1 MSTAAERID
10 TLADG
15 VATALGEGRTTL
27 THIRGPRGSGKTWT
41 LDRVGQRLEAA
52 GVRVLR
58 TSGGEVDRAIPFAAL
73 STLLGAAVAG
83 SADDWPALRAA
94 VTFEPEPVDS
104 VLVTTETLRLL
115 ALLASAGPLALLVDD
130 VHLLDTPSAD
140 ALTFAA
146 RRAGVLVVLT
156 TGPDAAADATAVEW
170 RVGDTSAA
178 VLASMLEAEGVARG
192 AAEAC
197 AAAANGNPGLALA
210 LADGLS
216 AEQRAGAVP
225 VAPLPRPAGGLA
237 DELQRRL
244 RSHGDGV
251 SRALVVAAAEPG
263 GDGAAVRAALRAL
276 GETEA
281 GLAAAEEAGLVEVV
295 GTRLLFPDP
304 WTRSAAY
311 HLVAPASRRA
321 AHRALAAAFSE
332 PGQAAQRAWH
342 LAAGADGPSRAVTEA
357 LMLLADDTARRGGA
371 AAAAAMAERAAEFA
385 PDTSHRTDCLL
396 AALER
401 WIDTAGLD
409 GIRRVAPLLDRSDP
423 EAAAAWAEADAF
435 LRGDPVDS
443 VADVGDG
450 RWTRHRSI
458 RLAVLRSLAE
468 GDHRGATAV
477 LAESAGADPRLR
489 VAAALALR
497 HAGRLKDARE
507 ELTRALLVLEGCD
520 AAARWWA
527 ALVAADLDVLQ
538 GRADEALAGLAR
550 LPAGLPA
557 EWTEWASVL
566 RARAT
571 LALDPSVEPAGIPGS
586 FAVVGVGP
594 LAEIRGRVAEGL
606 RTRRVAAFETAWTL
620 ADEHQLPIEGA
631 EARMWAVSTAGV
643 DARVAD
649 LAVATLQ
656 RCGSR
661 GWEPRLR
668 VPATAPIGAP
678 VLTDPALDALSQ
690 AERRVAEAVARG
702 LTNREVADH
711 LYLSVKTVD
720 FHLQQMYRK
729 LGIRSRTELA
739 VRMAGYLPPT
749 TGERG

>member
-1 MSTAAERID
+1 MGTAAERID
-10 TLADG
+10 TLAEG
-15 VATALGEGRTTL
+15 IAAALGEGRKAV
-27 THIRGPRGSGKTWT
+27 THIRGPRGCGKTWT
-41 LDRVGQRLEAA
+41 LDQVGQRLVAA

-58 TSGGEVDRAIPFAAL
+58 TKGDATDRAIPFAAL
-73 STLLGAAVAG
+73 STLLSSAVAG
-83 SADDWPALRAA
+83 SADEWPALRAA
-94 VTFEPEPVDS
+94 VTFDPGPLDPMA
-104 VLVTTETLRLL
+104 VTTETHRLL
-115 ALLASAGPLALLVDD
+115 ALLASAGPLALVIDD
-130 VHLLDTPSAD
+130 VHLLDDPSAD
-140 ALTFAA
+140 VLSFASRRTGAL
-146 RRAGVLVVLT
+146 GVLT
-156 TGPDAAADATAVEW
+156 TGPESAVDASAVEW
-170 RVGDTSAA
+170 RVGDTPAD
-178 VLASMLEAEGVARG
+178 VLVSMLESQGVARG

-197 AAAANGNPGLALA
+197 VAAASGNPGLALA

-216 AEQRAGAVP
+216 AAQRAGEVP
-225 VAPLPRPAGGLA
+225 VAALPRPAGGLA

-244 RSHGDGV
+244 RSHGERV
-251 SRALVVAAAEPG
+251 SRALVIAAAEPG
-263 GDGAAVRAALRAL
+263 GDVAAVRSALKTL

-281 GLAAAEEAGLVEVV
+281 GLSAAEEAGLVEVV

-304 WTRSAAY
+304 WARSAAY

-357 LMLLADDTARRGGA
+357 LVLLADDTARRGA
-371 AAAAAMAERAAEFA
+371 TAAAAAMAERAAEFA
-385 PDTSHRTDCLL
+385 PDPANRADCLL
-396 AALER
+396 TALER

-423 EAAAAWAEADAF
+423 EAAAAWAEADSF
-435 LRGDPVDS
+435 LRGDPAAS
-443 VADVGDG
+443 ADADGDG
-450 RWTRHRSI
+450 RWARRRNT
-458 RLAVLRSLAE
+458 RLAVLRSLAA
-468 GDHRGATAV
+468 GDHRQASAA
-477 LAESAGADPRLR
+477 LSESVGADPRLR
-489 VAAALALR
+489 VSGALALR

-507 ELTRALLVLEGCD
+507 ELARALLVLEGCD
-520 AAARWWA
+520 AAARSWA
-527 ALVAADLDVLQ
+527 ALAAADLDVLQ
-538 GRADEALAGLAR
+538 GRADDALAGLAR

-557 EWTEWASVL
+557 EWLEWASVL

-571 LALDPSVEPAGIPGS
+571 LALDPSAEPSLVPGA
-586 FAVVGVGP
+586 FTVVGAGP

-606 RTRRVAAFETAWTL
+606 RTRRAAAFEAAWAI
-620 ADEHQLPIEGA
+620 ADEHQLPIEAA
-631 EARMWAVSTAGV
+631 EARMWAVSAAGV
-643 DARVAD
+643 DARLAD

-668 VPATAPIGAP
+668 VPTVAPSVAP
-678 VLTDPALDALSQ
+678 APADPALDALSQ

-749 TGERG
+749 TGER